1 MKEREGKAISEGK
14 RGEDKRS
21 LLILVALA
29 SYLYQLGHAKR
40 KCEET

>member
-21 LLILVALA
+21 LRA
-29 SYLYQLGHAKR
+29 R
-40 KCEET
+40 EERTSDL